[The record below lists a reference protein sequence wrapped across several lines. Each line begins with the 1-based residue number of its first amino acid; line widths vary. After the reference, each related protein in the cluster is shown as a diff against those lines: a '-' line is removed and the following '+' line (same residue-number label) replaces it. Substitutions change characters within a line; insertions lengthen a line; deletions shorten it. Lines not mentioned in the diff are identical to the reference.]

1 MVRTVLVT
9 GADSGIGIETALLHA
24 AALGSRVVG
33 AVRSDDEADVARA
46 GSREAASVG

>member
-9 GADSGIGIETALLHA
+9 GADSGTGIETALLHPA
-24 AALGSRVVG
+24 VGSRVVG
-33 AVRSDDEADVARA
+33 AVRSDDEADAARA